1 MTIFRSKASE
11 VIARGE
17 AERGN
22 FEPTGVPKRMY
33 QYWLAGT
40 QSSHGKAV
48 RKGRR
53 KENFCHF
60 WRVVV
65 VWAPLMFLKQ
75 KAEGFVT
82 SKFGAITS
90 VVLLIAAIVTLS
102 VVFQSFAIV
111 VGIIIASILA
121 VASTLCGLF
130 SAISLG
136 AYDSDEERL
145 AASHLTKR
153 EALWMMIP
161 GFPVGLPLLAIIKGA
176 RAFCNRWGHRANE
189 ILVGLFAA
197 LIVFVFVSL
206 AVLEGFLYVLLLLGI
221 TAAVLFGGGVLA
233 YIASKIADYIVGRRA
248 EQREKDAEA
257 YREMLDSDEPVF
269 FDTTPKSPGRISKFF
284 TGLADFL
291 ILTFQIVRVKKW
303 KICPTVE
310 IKV

>member
-1 MTIFRSKASE
+1 MSIFRSKASE

-33 QYWLAGT
+33 MYWLANT
-40 QSSHGKAV
+40 TSLHGKSV

-60 WRVVV
+60 WRVVAI
-65 VWAPLMFLKQ
+65 WAPLMFLKE
-75 KAEGFVT
+75 KAEDFVT

-90 VVLLIAAIVTLS
+90 VVLLVAAIVTLS

-111 VGIIIASILA
+111 VGIVLGTVLGLASATAGMI
-121 VASTLCGLF
+121 
-130 SAISLG
+130 SAISL
-136 AYDSDEERL
+136 AAFDSDEDRL
-145 AASHLTKR
+145 REKWLTKR
-153 EALWMMIP
+153 QALLTMIP
-161 GFPVGLPLLAIIKGA
+161 GFPVGIPLAIVIKLTRKVKPWVSRNSHNVIIVTGSLVA
-176 RAFCNRWGHRANE
+176 LVFFGGILLNDGLIFLLSVIGLTALGMLAF
-189 ILVGLFAA
+189 VGSSFLSM
-197 LIVFVFVSL
+197 LIV
-206 AVLEGFLYVLLLLGI
+206 
-221 TAAVLFGGGVLA
+221 
-233 YIASKIADYIVGRRA
+233 DYISGKRA
-248 EQREKDAEA
+248 LASDKRELVETD
-257 YREMLDSDEPVF
+257 DNGEPVF

-310 IKV
+310 IKG